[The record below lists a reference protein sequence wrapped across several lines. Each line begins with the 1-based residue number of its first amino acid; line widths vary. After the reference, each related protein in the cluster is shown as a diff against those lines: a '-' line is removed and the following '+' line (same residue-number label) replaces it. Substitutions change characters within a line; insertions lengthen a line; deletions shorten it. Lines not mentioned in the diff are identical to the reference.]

1 MNASRKPG
9 EWQTYDV
16 VWTAP
21 TFNADGSVKTPAYV
35 TVFFNGVLVQ
45 NHFELKGE
53 TLYIGKPFYKKY
65 DTRADQ
71 AAGARRPERA
81 DQLPEHLG
89 QKPRLTVV
97 DRQLGP
103 RYTVVF
109 LEHWPPA
116 VLGTCSVTALNI
128 RVARDPGTI

>member
-1 MNASRKPG
+1 MPNRKPG

-81 DQLPEHLG
+81 DQLPEYLDQG
-89 QKPRLTVV
+89 TPRKRL
-97 DRQLGP
+97 DAGSH
-103 RYTVVF
+103 Y
-109 LEHWPPA
+109 A
-116 VLGTCSVTALNI
+116 G
-128 RVARDPGTI
+128 ARSAQGFASG